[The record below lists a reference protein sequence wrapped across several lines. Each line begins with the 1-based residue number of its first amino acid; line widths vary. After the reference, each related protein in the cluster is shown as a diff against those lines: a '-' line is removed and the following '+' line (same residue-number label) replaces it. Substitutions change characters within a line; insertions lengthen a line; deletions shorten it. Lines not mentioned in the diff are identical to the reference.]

1 MESPEGAS
9 QGMDTQEEDTQ
20 AELPNSTNGLEEA
33 YIDAQRLAL
42 PPCHNTTDTHKKAC
56 IDDLMLLEKIS
67 LSNQEEQERI
77 IGPLPIME
85 DFT

>member
-42 PPCHNTTDTHKKAC
+42 QIQSQYSHNMPT
-56 IDDLMLLEKIS
+56 
-67 LSNQEEQERI
+67 I
-77 IGPLPIME
+77 ILVTE
-85 DFT
+85 D